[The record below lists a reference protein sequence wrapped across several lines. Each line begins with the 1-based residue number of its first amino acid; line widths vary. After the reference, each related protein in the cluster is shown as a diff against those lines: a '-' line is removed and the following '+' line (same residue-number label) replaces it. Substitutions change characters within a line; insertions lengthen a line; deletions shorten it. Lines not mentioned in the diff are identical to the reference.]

1 MEMCIKAYGSKIKC
15 VTLMESITLLMEIL
29 TRAVLNSVVNL
40 LATSLVNLK
49 EKAHLTYLA

>member
-15 VTLMESITLLMEIL
+15 VTLMESITLLMVIL
-29 TRAVLNSVVNL
+29 TRAVSNSVVNL